1 MLPLVFSA
9 GLLKSSRVGP
19 TGTLEELGEFSPLV
33 LDALRQPL
41 EERVVRIARQGAAVA
56 FPADFLLIA
65 CSNPCPCGLGPPRC
79 ICSEAL
85 RLRYRRRLSAPLIDR
100 FDLRVALGPA
110 APGDPT
116 GAPSHEMRE
125 RVREAIARQRRRYR
139 HFPWRRNALVPAS
152 TLTRAVP
159 LNRDAE
165 ETLRQA
171 AYRREL
177 SGRGLACTHR
187 VARTLA
193 DLAGTETISPEHVL
207 LAASLRE
214 DVL

>member
-1 MLPLVFSA
+1 GEV
-9 GLLKSSRVGP
+9 
-19 TGTLEELGEFSPLV
+19 TLAHRGVLFLDELGEFSPLV

-41 EERVVRIARQGAAVA
+41 EERVVRIARQGASVA

-65 CSNPCPCGLGPPRC
+65 CSNPCPCELGPPRC

-100 FDLRVALGPA
+100 FDLRIALGPA
-110 APGDPT
+110 APSDPP
-116 GAPSHEMRE
+116 GPASQAMKE
-125 RVREAIARQRRRYR
+125 RVTEAIARQRRRYR
-139 HFPWRRNALVPAS
+139 NRPWRRNALVPAS
-152 TLTRAVP
+152 ALPRAVP
-159 LNRDAE
+159 LTADAE
-165 ETLRQA
+165 DTLRQT

-193 DLAGTETISPEHVL
+193 DLAETETIAPEHVL
-207 LAASLRE
+207 RAA
-214 DVL
+214 